1 MATVY
6 LTSLHGP
13 GGFQKLVVVKEM
25 RQDLAED
32 PEFRRMFMEE
42 ARVAARLNHPN
53 VVQTHEV
60 FESGGIFGIVME
72 FLDGQPLN
80 KLRTAARREVLLPLQ
95 LNIAAQALAGLE
107 HVHEHGLVHRDVSP
121 QNIFVTYNGDVKLL
135 DFGIVK
141 ASDSS
146 VQTAIGTLKGKL
158 GYMAPEQV
166 LGKRI
171 DRRTDVFAM
180 GVVLWESL
188 TGTRIWANTP
198 EAAIIG
204 RLAAGS
210 IPNVRSLAPDVPAE
224 LDAICARAMQAD
236 PEHRYG
242 TAAEFQHALETFITR
257 MTVQPTRRDL
267 ANLMS
272 GLFAEQRKKLR
283 KVIDD
288 SAAGRAARLSSDN
301 LAPLAALAARG
312 SSPSIPPPGI
322 SQSGATIPPT
332 AVTST
337 EARAM
342 YGGVH
347 GVAPQQRPFPTA
359 LVVTLAVAAALIFG
373 IAIGAVAR
381 RPASTTS
388 AAATSPVATPDP
400 TGFGLTSAT
409 TDVAPAA
416 TTTLPLQA
424 PIDGNGGGAGAAT
437 SATKIVAPASRP
449 PVGGNGALSRP
460 RQSTASTTSAGA
472 TSAPPASVDPAPAVV
487 KPKPKPGEADLGY

>member
-1 MATVY
+1 
-6 LTSLHGP
+6 
-13 GGFQKLVVVKEM
+13 
-25 RQDLAED
+25 
-32 PEFRRMFMEE
+32 
-42 ARVAARLNHPN
+42 
-53 VVQTHEV
+53 
-60 FESGGIFGIVME
+60 
-72 FLDGQPLN
+72 
-80 KLRTAARREVLLPLQ
+80 
-95 LNIAAQALAGLE
+95 
-107 HVHEHGLVHRDVSP
+107 VHRDVSP

-141 ASDSS
+141 ATDSS

-210 IPNVRSLAPDVPAE
+210 IPNVRSIKPDVPAE

-236 PEHRYG
+236 PDHRFA

-272 GLFAEQRKKLR
+272 GLFAEQRAKLR

-288 SAAGRAARLSSDN
+288 SAAGRAAMISSDN
-301 LAPLAALAARG
+301 LAPLAAFSARG
-312 SSPSIPPPGI
+312 SSASLPGI

-342 YGGVH
+342 NGGMH
-347 GVAPQQRPFPTA
+347 AFAPPQKPFPTA

-388 AAATSPVATPDP
+388 AAAASPAPEP
-400 TGFGLTSAT
+400 TGFALTPATSDVEPSAT
-409 TDVAPAA
+409 T
-416 TTTLPLQA
+416 TQPLQA
-424 PIDGNGGGAGAAT
+424 PVDSSSAVSGAP
-437 SATKIVAPASRP
+437 KITAPASRSP
-449 PVGGNGALSRP
+449 GGANGALSRP
-460 RQSTASTTSAGA
+460 TRQGASTTPAGVVSAA
-472 TSAPPASVDPAPAVV
+472 PASVDPAPAV

>member
-1 MATVY
+1 
-6 LTSLHGP
+6 
-13 GGFQKLVVVKEM
+13 
-25 RQDLAED
+25 
-32 PEFRRMFMEE
+32 
-42 ARVAARLNHPN
+42 
-53 VVQTHEV
+53 
-60 FESGGIFGIVME
+60 
-72 FLDGQPLN
+72 
-80 KLRTAARREVLLPLQ
+80 
-95 LNIAAQALAGLE
+95 
-107 HVHEHGLVHRDVSP
+107 VHEHGLVHRDVSP

-141 ASDSS
+141 ATDSS

-210 IPNVRSLAPDVPAE
+210 IPNVRSIKPDVPEE

-236 PEHRYG
+236 PDHRFA
-242 TAAEFQHALETFITR
+242 TAAEFQHALESFIAR

-272 GLFAEQRKKLR
+272 GLFADQRKKLR

-288 SAAGRAARLSSDN
+288 SAAGRAARISSDN
-301 LAPLAALAARG
+301 LAPLAARA
-312 SSPSIPPPGI
+312 SSASLSGI

-337 EARAM
+337 EARALN
-342 YGGVH
+342 GGVH

-388 AAATSPVATPDP
+388 AAATSPVATPEP
-400 TGFGLTSAT
+400 TSLAPTAAT
-409 TDVAPAA
+409 TDVEPSA

-424 PIDGNGGGAGAAT
+424 PIDSNGSGAGAAT
-437 SATKIVAPASRP
+437 SAPKSAAPASRP
-449 PVGGNGALSRP
+449 PVGGNGAVSRP
-460 RQSTASTTSAGA
+460 RQATSTSSTTAGVPSAA
-472 TSAPPASVDPAPAVV
+472 PASVDPPTPAA